1 MRVDL
6 EDIWL
11 AVLFLLAALLA
22 ARSDWELLMLIEL
35 AIVLSLIVLNG
46 MLAMS
51 ELAVVSSRPARLRTR
66 AERGDGGARAALSLA
81 EEPGR
86 FLSTVQIGITTVGV
100 LSGAFS
106 GATLGVRL
114 AGMLPDLGVPIRF
127 ADAIGVGTVV
137 VVITYLSLIVGE
149 LVPKQIALAN
159 PEAVASRIAPAL
171 RLLSRVALPLV
182 WLLDRSGKSVLS
194 LLGQTGRRETG
205 VSDEE
210 IHLLIA
216 EAEGA
221 GVIEKAETV
230 MIAGVMRIADRTA
243 RGLMTPRHEVK
254 VAEASEGRDLILARF
269 LESGRS
275 RLPLR
280 DGGPDDIVG
289 ILHSRD
295 MLQTPGP
302 NFDSRALVRLAP
314 IVQDTLRATEVIE
327 RLKSAPAHM
336 LLVFDEYGHFEG
348 IITPMDILGAIAGGF
363 DETETD
369 EPKVVERE
377 DGSLLVAGW
386 MPVDEF
392 AARIGIELDDDL
404 DIATVAGLVVNQMAE
419 LPQVGQ
425 SIRLGSWSLEVVDMD
440 GRRVDKLLVQKTAT
454 TT

>member
-1 MRVDL
+1 
-6 EDIWL
+6 
-11 AVLFLLAALLA
+11 
-22 ARSDWELLMLIEL
+22 MLIEL